1 MSEMVERVA
10 RAMAVKDKGDDH
22 WDVMSED
29 GDGYGYVG
37 KNEYREMARAAI
49 LAMREPT
56 EGMVQRAQESY
67 HGGMEW
73 GLSDVEMAAVWQ
85 AMIDEALK

>member
-37 KNEYREMARAAI
+37 KNEYRAMAQAGI
-49 LAMREPT
+49 VSMREPT
-56 EGMVQRAQESY
+56 EPMLQAMDCAGEKTKWLSGQHVMAVWHGMVDA
-67 HGGMEW
+67 
-73 GLSDVEMAAVWQ
+73 
-85 AMIDEALK
+85 ALK